1 MEYFI
6 VGFPLKRPKS
16 PEHWNNFFIKTGRKS
31 RMQEL
36 ELEPKNFLTFKEE
49 IKKRKFK
56 AIVVTMPYKKKLL
69 NICDTFDISAST
81 TRSTNLIINQYSNL
95 IAYNTDVLGFELS
108 LLKKNINMNGF
119 DNFVIYGYGGTGEAL
134 AKYISKKF
142 KKFIFVITSKN
153 LKDTKYIK
161 FFKKINKKLNN
172 TLIINC
178 TPIGSTLSKEKLYTS
193 PFSKKFLDSFTNSF
207 VYDINY
213 KISKKNDLKKICI
226 KKNFKYMNGLYMN
239 KIQAKE
245 AIKIT
250 FPE

>member
-1 MEYFI
+1 
-6 VGFPLKRPKS
+6 
-16 PEHWNNFFIKTGRKS
+16 
-31 RMQEL
+31 
-36 ELEPKNFLTFKEE
+36 
-49 IKKRKFK
+49 
-56 AIVVTMPYKKKLL
+56 
-69 NICDTFDISAST
+69 
-81 TRSTNLIINQYSNL
+81 
-95 IAYNTDVLGFELS
+95 
-108 LLKKNINMNGF
+108 MNGF

-178 TPIGSTLSKEKLYTS
+178 TPIGSTLSKEKLYNS
-193 PFSKKFLDSFTNSF
+193 PFSKKFLDGFTNSF

-250 FPE
+250 FP